1 MTVLSEGISKVRA
14 FALPAGVSCDGRA
27 NQLAGAAIVK
37 WHSTY
42 NDMLHQVYVNSR
54 FAGVTVEPAQ
64 QHLIVPVPLSQ
75 KTAVRIEVFA
85 VEPGYADVDF
95 SDELNS
101 EWTQAERVK
110 IEFPRIDNLPANGSV
125 DCYLSDDKLNKRAVK
140 IWPESASKGGFGLS
154 CFGLSD
160 FGYDGSAAIGFG
172 KGSFGVG
179 WFGFDADMLCWQ
191 SQQLEIGNYKFGIR
205 ITDNSGNQTQEQIET
220 EMITV
225 IPPAKPA
232 ERLTI
237 ESFDKQSG
245 KLVFQVA

>member
-1 MTVLSEGISKVRA
+1 MILSEGISRVRA
-14 FALPAGVSCDGRA
+14 FALPAGVSGDGFA
-27 NQLAGAAIVK
+27 NQLTGAAVVK

-42 NDMLHQVYVNSR
+42 SDMLHQVYVNGR

-64 QHLIVPVPLSQ
+64 RQLIVPIPLSQ
-75 KTAVRIEVFA
+75 ETAVRIEVFA
-85 VEPGYADVDF
+85 VEPECAGIDF
-95 SDELNS
+95 SDEINS
-101 EWTQAERVK
+101 KQSQAGRVK
-110 IEFPRIDNLPANGSV
+110 IEFPRTDNLPTNGSV
-125 DCYLSDDKLNKRAVK
+125 DYYLNDDKLNKRAIG
-140 IWPESASKGGFGLS
+140 IWPECEDKSGFGLS

-172 KGSFGVG
+172 KGSFGFG

-191 SQQLEIGNYKFGIR
+191 SRQLEIGNYKFGVR

-220 EMITV
+220 EMTTV